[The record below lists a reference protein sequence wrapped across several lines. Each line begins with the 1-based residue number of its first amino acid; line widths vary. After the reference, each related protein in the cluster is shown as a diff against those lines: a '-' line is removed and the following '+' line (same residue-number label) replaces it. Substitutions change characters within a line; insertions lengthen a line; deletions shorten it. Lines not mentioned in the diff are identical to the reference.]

1 MISGTTLNMAGQLF
15 IRGEDGYERVLP
27 VNPIIEDITFAQNT
41 DNSPYRLNFTQDFT
55 LTLEHKD
62 FSAKRFLM
70 LVYGLTTKRQQR
82 LVIRHMKWWR
92 KRLKKTGQGPTPP
105 YDITMASIMEVAGYI
120 VRPKRRK

>member
-15 IRGEDGYERVLP
+15 IRDDDGYER
-27 VNPIIEDITFAQNT
+27 ICTAKRIEDITFAQNT

-55 LTLEHKD
+55 MTLESKD
-62 FSAKRFLM
+62 FNAKRFWM

-82 LVIRHMKWWR
+82 LVIRHIKWWK
-92 KRLKKTGQGPTPP
+92 KRLKKTGQGPTLP
-105 YDITMASIMEVAGYI
+105 YDIIMASIMEVAGYI